1 MSTRPEVGTRHAVS
15 TQPAARTRSAARAR
29 IVMRRRRVLFGAL
42 AVLLIALAVL
52 AVRQILA
59 AIYYSPAAVASRY
72 MAALEDGRARDA
84 LDLTDPGA
92 LSGSLALLSDEV
104 YRAVPGRPAHFQVRE
119 TSFTETGAGTGT
131 GTSNG
136 ADSGNGAG
144 NAAGTS
150 NGAEISVRVDG
161 VVSYNGTQE
170 PLSITLVR
178 RGTTPILSPRWQ
190 VSEGALGQLRLEHSA
205 DQASSGTAQASGSE
219 PSTTSDPASTPP
231 ALTSIND
238 VPVALAPQESAPAF
252 PGDYTVAAPG
262 DSRYLTF
269 GAGATATVR
278 PGQTAAAR
286 LSAQATPA
294 AGERTVE
301 LVERLVESCVRGDGT
316 TTPPAGCPAAFRKDR
331 TFGDTR
337 KEKLSWKEKP
347 QVSASVEGLGGTV
360 SVRGGVLERSYEW
373 RLLAPLN
380 WEKRSDTARVFEREQ
395 TVHFRVENGD
405 VVLESESLR

>member
-1 MSTRPEVGTRHAVS
+1 M
-15 TQPAARTRSAARAR
+15 
-29 IVMRRRRVLFGAL
+29 LFGTV
-42 AVLLIALAVL
+42 AVLLIGVAVL
-52 AVRQILA
+52 AVRQVVA
-59 AIYYSPAAVASRY
+59 ATYYSPAAVASRY
-72 MAALEDGRARDA
+72 MAALEDGRAREA

-119 TSFTETGAGTGT
+119 TSSIETETGTGNGADSSKAAGTGS
-131 GTSNG
+131 GNG
-136 ADSGNGAG
+136 ADSGNAVGP
-144 NAAGTS
+144 GT
-150 NGAEISVRVDG
+150 ETSVRVDG

-190 VSEGALGQLRLEHSA
+190 VSEGALGQLRVERDA
-205 DQASSGTAQASGSE
+205 DRGTEQASGSGTTPTTGSE
-219 PSTTSDPASTPP
+219 PPTVGSGSASTPP

-238 VPVALAPQESAPAF
+238 VPVALAPQEPAPAF

-278 PGQTAAAR
+278 PGQTATAR

-294 AGERTVE
+294 AGERAVE

-373 RLLAPLN
+373 RLLAPLS
-380 WEKRSDTARVFEREQ
+380 WEKRSDTARVFEREHA
-395 TVHFRVENGD
+395 VRFRVENGD

>member
-1 MSTRPEVGTRHAVS
+1 MSAQPAVS
-15 TQPAARTRSAARAR
+15 PQPAARTR
-29 IVMRRRRVLFGAL
+29 IVMRRRGVLFGAL
-42 AVLLIALAVL
+42 AVVLIAVAVL
-52 AVRQILA
+52 AVRQLLA
-59 AIYYSPAAVASRY
+59 ATYYSPAAVASRY
-72 MAALEDGRARDA
+72 MDALEDGRARDA
-84 LDLTDPGA
+84 LGLTDLGA

-104 YRAVPGRPAHFQVRE
+104 YRAVPGRPADFQVRE
-119 TSFTETGAGTGT
+119 TRRIETETA
-131 GTSNG
+131 
-136 ADSGNGAG
+136 
-144 NAAGTS
+144 
-150 NGAEISVRVDG
+150 VRVDG

-178 RGTTPILSPRWQ
+178 RGTTAILSPRWQ
-190 VSEGALGQLRLEHSA
+190 VSEGALGQLRVERDA
-205 DQASSGTAQASGSE
+205 DQASGNGTTHTTGSE
-219 PSTTSDPASTPP
+219 SPASAGTGSTPP

-238 VPVALAPQESAPAF
+238 VPVALSPQESAPAF

-278 PGQTAAAR
+278 PGQTATAR

-294 AGERTVE
+294 AGERAVE

-347 QVSASVEGLGGTV
+347 QVSAAVEGLGGTV
-360 SVRGGVLERSYEW
+360 SVRGGTLERSYEW
-373 RLLAPLN
+373 RLVAPLS
-380 WEKRSDTARVFEREQ
+380 WEKRSDTARVFEREH
-395 TVHFRVENGD
+395 TVRFRVENGD

>member
-1 MSTRPEVGTRHAVS
+1 
-15 TQPAARTRSAARAR
+15 
-29 IVMRRRRVLFGAL
+29 MRRRRVLFGAL

-52 AVRQILA
+52 AVRQFLA
-59 AIYYSPAAVASRY
+59 ATYYSPAAVASRY
-72 MAALEDGRARDA
+72 MAALEEGRAREA

-92 LSGSLALLSDEV
+92 LSGSFALLSDEV

-119 TSFTETGAGTGT
+119 TSSIETETGAG
-131 GTSNG
+131 NG
-136 ADSGNGAG
+136 ADSGNGTGSG
-144 NAAGTS
+144 NAASAGT
-150 NGAEISVRVDG
+150 ETSVRVDG

-170 PLSITLVR
+170 PLSLTLVR

-190 VSEGALGQLRLEHSA
+190 VSEGALGQLRVERDA
-205 DQASSGTAQASGSE
+205 DRGTEQASGGGTTPTTGSE
-219 PSTTSDPASTPP
+219 PPTVGGGPASTPP
-231 ALTSIND
+231 TLTSIND
-238 VPVALAPQESAPAF
+238 VPVALAPQEPAPAF

-278 PGQTAAAR
+278 PGQTATAR

-294 AGERTVE
+294 AGERAVE

-316 TTPPAGCPAAFRKDR
+316 TTPPAGCPATFRKDR

-373 RLLAPLN
+373 RLLAPLS
-380 WEKRSDTARVFEREQ
+380 WEKRSDTARVFEGEHAVR
-395 TVHFRVENGD
+395 FRVENGD

>member
-1 MSTRPEVGTRHAVS
+1 MSTRP
-15 TQPAARTRSAARAR
+15 AARAR

-42 AVLLIALAVL
+42 AVLLITLALL
-52 AVRQILA
+52 AVRQVLA
-59 AIYYSPAAVASRY
+59 ATYYSPAAVASRY
-72 MAALEDGRARDA
+72 MAALEEGRARDA

-119 TSFTETGAGTGT
+119 TSFAETGAGT

-150 NGAEISVRVDG
+150 NGAETSVRVDG

-178 RGTTPILSPRWQ
+178 RGTTPILTPRWQ
-190 VSEGALGQLRLEHSA
+190 VSEGALGQLRLEHAVDHGTEQTSGSGT
-205 DQASSGTAQASGSE
+205 DQASAAA
-219 PSTTSDPASTPP
+219 ASTPP

-269 GAGATATVR
+269 GAGTTATVR
-278 PGQTAAAR
+278 PGQTATAR

-294 AGERTVE
+294 AGERAVE

-316 TTPPAGCPAAFRKDR
+316 TTPPAGCPATFRKDR

-373 RLLAPLN
+373 RLLAPLS
-380 WEKRSDTARVFEREQ
+380 WEKRSDTTRVFEREQ
-395 TVHFRVENGD
+395 TVRFWVENGD

>member
-1 MSTRPEVGTRHAVS
+1 M
-15 TQPAARTRSAARAR
+15 
-29 IVMRRRRVLFGAL
+29 FGAL
-42 AVLLIALAVL
+42 AVVLIAVAVL
-52 AVRQILA
+52 AVRQLLA
-59 AIYYSPAAVASRY
+59 ATYYSPAAVASRY
-72 MAALEDGRARDA
+72 MDALEDGRARDA
-84 LDLTDPGA
+84 LGLTDPGA

-104 YRAVPGRPAHFQVRE
+104 YRAVPGRPTDFQVRE
-119 TSFTETGAGTGT
+119 TRRTETA
-131 GTSNG
+131 
-136 ADSGNGAG
+136 
-144 NAAGTS
+144 
-150 NGAEISVRVDG
+150 VRVEG

-178 RGTTPILSPRWQ
+178 RGTTAILSPRWQ
-190 VSEGALGQLRLEHSA
+190 VSEGALGQLRVERDA
-205 DQASSGTAQASGSE
+205 DQTSSGGAAQASAG
-219 PSTTSDPASTPP
+219 TGSTPP

-238 VPVALAPQESAPAF
+238 VPVALSPQESAPAF
-252 PGDYTVAAPG
+252 PGDYTVAVPG

-278 PGQTAAAR
+278 PGQTATAR

-294 AGERTVE
+294 AGERAVE

-347 QVSASVEGLGGTV
+347 QVSAAVEGLGGTV
-360 SVRGGVLERSYEW
+360 SVRGGTLERSYEW
-373 RLLAPLN
+373 RLVAPLN
-380 WEKRSDTARVFEREQ
+380 WEKRSDTARVFEREH
-395 TVHFRVENGD
+395 TVRFRVENGD